1 MLQTVLIS
9 VTIRSGSGATAQFTY
24 VRPSIS
30 SVFPKSG
37 PMADTNVTIEGL
49 FLNVSNGEKVLL
61 NGAMCKLK
69 VRCVHDGM
77 TTVVHLH
84 RQSSLTQVN
93 CTSSAQN
100 MTGVVMVT
108 VYIDNEVTINNAVT
122 FEYTN
127 NPNYTLVSPVR
138 TIPA

>member
-1 MLQTVLIS
+1 MS
-9 VTIRSGSGATAQFTY
+9 Y
-24 VRPSIS
+24 
-30 SVFPKSG
+30 
-37 PMADTNVTIEGL
+37 
-49 FLNVSNGEKVLL
+49 
-61 NGAMCKLK
+61 CKLK
-69 VRCVHDGM
+69 VRCVHDHCC
-77 TTVVHLH
+77 TPP
-84 RQSSLTQVN
+84 QSSLTQIN
-93 CTSSAQN
+93 CTLSAQN